1 MLRPSRPSRSPAA
14 PVGAASLALLVLLA
28 LFAAAPAAGQS
39 RTTSAIRGTVVQAN
53 GAPVAFATVTIRQT
67 ETGAERST
75 GTTPEGRF
83 LLQLLQPGGPYVLT
97 IQALGFADII
107 RENIQLQVGETL
119 TFQFTANEQAID
131 LEGIEVNA
139 ARAEIF
145 TPDQVGPATRLDE
158 RTVEAVPILSRNIM
172 ELAVLSPLVKTTEGG
187 GFSIAGQNDRY
198 NSILIDGLLNQDLF
212 GLTAGGVPGAQAG
225 AKLIPLD
232 AVAQYEVLV
241 APFDVRLSGF
251 TGGVLNAITKNG
263 TNEWH
268 SRFFA
273 VNRTEAL
280 IGDLN
285 LPTGPVEASGVERN
299 LFGAS
304 VGGPLVRDRLHFFLS
319 GEFEERTQPP
329 VGFNLGRDDPLLVR
343 ISDESV
349 DEISSIFDSR
359 WGADAGDPG
368 PYPLTLG
375 LANVFGRIDW
385 NFGNGSRLTIR
396 NIFAR
401 ASNDESPNRTG
412 FEPYELSSN
421 AVFRKATNNTTT
433 VQLFSPIGDR
443 ASNELNV
450 SVQRSSD
457 GTEPA
462 SDYPQ
467 IEVDVVSSIAGGG
480 FQRPLRAGAQ
490 FFAQDNDL
498 EQTTVRF
505 TNSLNWS
512 PARSNYTFG
521 VTGAYHDMKH
531 RYLPGSLGDYYY
543 ASARDFENN
552 APQRYQRTVLLDGQS
567 PDVGIRVTEWGAF
580 VQNQIDSGRG
590 LTMHFGLRADVPIVL
605 DSPEENPDI
614 FAEFGHRTSNV
625 PSGQIL
631 LSPRWGFNWQSTG
644 ERTTQVR
651 GGAGMFMGQLPYVW
665 LSNAFHNNGL
675 RSATAICNGRVT
687 DDPQP
692 GSAVP
697 QLDLDAPPITG
708 CIRSPFQQL
717 RTVTVFEEG
726 FKYPQDMKFSMGVD
740 QELSENISGSLGF
753 LYNRAINQVALEELN
768 LDGPS
773 DTGPLDGYGN
783 FERQYYGRQAPRG
796 FVPNR
801 ELEGYEQVLLATNA
815 SDDWAFAFT
824 AEMRGNLTERLA
836 FQTGYSFAKS
846 YDRMSLVSADMISNY
861 GFNPTN
867 FNPNSPQIITSN
879 FDRPH
884 KIVLSIYGA
893 PFAGLDDTQLS
904 LLYTGQSGLPF
915 TYVYRGDLN
924 GDGYPGLGPAFD
936 RTNDA
941 IYVPN
946 DATEVPGSIAMWQL
960 LGDALDND
968 ACLQANRG
976 TIMERNSC
984 RAPWQNRLDLRL
996 SHTLEALGAEV
1007 RFEGDLINVLNLM
1020 NRDWGNIESINPVVS
1035 LIEPLGRAEGSGV
1048 LQSAWAGAVL
1058 PQRDAGGTLRA
1069 SDPWAIVTP
1078 DSQWQ
1083 AQFGIRVTFGAARYA
1098 R

>member
-1 MLRPSRPSRSPAA
+1 MSRPASVFPPLAA
-14 PVGAASLALLVLLA
+14 ALLLLA
-28 LFAAAPAAGQS
+28 LNVGGLTAQS
-39 RTTSAIRGTVVQAN
+39 RTTSAIRGTVVQGN
-53 GAPVAFATVTIRQT
+53 GAPVAFATVTILQT
-67 ETGAERST
+67 ETGAERRTS
-75 GTTPEGRF
+75 TTPEGRF

-97 IQALGFADII
+97 IEALGFAEIV
-107 RENIQLQVGETL
+107 REGIQLQVGETL
-119 TFQFTANEQAID
+119 TFEFTANEQAID

-139 ARAEIF
+139 ARGEIF

-158 RTVEAVPILSRNIM
+158 RTVEAIPIMSRNIM

-198 NSILIDGLLNQDLF
+198 NSILIDGLLNKDLF
-212 GLTAGGVPGAQAG
+212 GLTSGGVPGAQAG

-304 VGGPLVRDRLHFFLS
+304 VGGPILRDRLHFFVS
-319 GEFEERTQPP
+319 GEFEQRKQPP
-329 VGFNLGRDDPLLVR
+329 VGYNLGRDDPLLVR
-343 ISDESV
+343 ISPEAVADV
-349 DEISSIFDSR
+349 RSIFDSR
-359 WGADAGDPG
+359 WGAEAGDAG
-368 PYPLTLG
+368 PYSLSLG
-375 LANVFGRIDW
+375 LANVFGRLDW
-385 NFGNGSRLTIR
+385 NFGNGSRLTVR

-401 ASNDESPNRTG
+401 ARNDESPNRAA

-421 AVFRKATNNTTT
+421 AVFREATNNTTT
-433 VQLFSPIGDR
+433 VQLFSPVGDR
-443 ASNELNV
+443 ASNEFNL
-450 SVQRSSD
+450 SVQKSSD

-462 SDYPQ
+462 VDYPQ
-467 IEVDVVSSIAGGG
+467 VEIDVVSSIAGGG
-480 FQRPLRAGAQ
+480 YQRPLRVGSQ

-498 EQTTVRF
+498 DQTTVRF

-521 VTGAYHDMKH
+521 VTGAFHDIQH
-531 RYLPGSLGDYYY
+531 RYLPGALGDYYY
-543 ASARDFENN
+543 ASANDLANN
-552 APQRYQRTVLLDGQS
+552 APQRYQRTILLDGQS

-580 VQNQIDSGRG
+580 VQNQIDSGKG
-590 LTMHFGLRADVPIVL
+590 LTMHFGLRADAPFVL
-605 DSPEENPDI
+605 DSPEENPEVLQ
-614 FAEFGHRTSNV
+614 EFGHSTANV

-631 LSPRWGFNWQSTG
+631 LSPRWGFNWQSEG
-644 ERTTQVR
+644 ARTTQVR
-651 GGAGMFMGQLPYVW
+651 GGAGMFVGQLPYVW

-675 RSATAICNGRVT
+675 RSVTAVCNGRVT

-697 QLDLDAPPITG
+697 SLDLGAPPITG
-708 CIRSPFQQL
+708 CLRSPFQEL
-717 RTVTVFEEG
+717 RTVTVFEDG
-726 FKYPQDMKFSMGVD
+726 FKYPQDLKFSMGVD
-740 QELSENISGSLGF
+740 QELSDDVSASFGF
-753 LYNRAINQVALEELN
+753 LYNRAINQIALRELN

-773 DTGPLDGYGN
+773 NTGPLDGYGN
-783 FERQYYGRQAPRG
+783 FERKYFGRQAPRG

-801 ELEGYEQVLLATNA
+801 ELPGYEQVLLATNE

-836 FQTGYSFAKS
+836 FQTGYSYAKS

-861 GFNPTN
+861 GFTPTN
-867 FNPNSPQIITSN
+867 FDPNSPQIITSN

-884 KIVLSIYGA
+884 KVVLSIYGA
-893 PFAGLDDTQLS
+893 PFPGLDDTQVS
-904 LLYTGQSGLPF
+904 ILYTGQSGLPF

-941 IYVPN
+941 VYVPN
-946 DATEVPGSIAMWQL
+946 TATEVPGSFAMWQL
-960 LGDALDND
+960 LGDALSND
-968 ACLQANRG
+968 ECLMANRG
-976 TIMERNSC
+976 KIMERNSC

-996 SHTLEALGAEV
+996 SHTLRALGSEI

-1020 NRDWGNIESINPVVS
+1020 NRDWGNIDAINPVVS
-1035 LIEPLGRAEGSGV
+1035 LLEPLGRAEGSGV
-1048 LQSAWAGAVL
+1048 LQSGWAGAVL
-1058 PQRDAGGTLRA
+1058 PFRADDGTLQA
-1069 SDPWAIVTP
+1069 SDPWSIVTP

-1083 AQFGIRVTFGAARYA
+1083 AQFGIRVTLGGARYQ

>member
-1 MLRPSRPSRSPAA
+1 MLRLLDSRARPGAVHIGLTFAA
-14 PVGAASLALLVLLA
+14 FALLVGGA
-28 LFAAAPAAGQS
+28 SPIAAQS

-67 ETGAERST
+67 ETGAQRST
-75 GTTPEGRF
+75 STTPEGRF

-97 IQALGFADII
+97 VQALGFADII
-107 RENIQLQVGETL
+107 REDIELQVGETL
-119 TFQFTANEQAID
+119 TFSFTANEQAID

-158 RTVEAVPILSRNIM
+158 RTVEAIPILSRNIM

-268 SRFFA
+268 SRFLA

-285 LPTGPVEASGVERN
+285 LPTGPVEASGVERT
-299 LFGAS
+299 LFGGS
-304 VGGPLVRDRLHFFLS
+304 VGGPILRDRLHFFVS

-329 VGFNLGRDDPLLVR
+329 VGFNLGRDNPLLVR
-343 ISDESV
+343 ISNESI
-349 DEISSIFDSR
+349 DQISSLFDSR
-359 WGADAGDPG
+359 WGADAGDAG
-368 PYPLTLG
+368 AYPLTLG

-396 NIFAR
+396 NIFAS
-401 ASNDESPNRTG
+401 ATNDESPNRTG
-412 FEPYELSSN
+412 FEPYELGSN
-421 AVFRKATNNTTT
+421 AVFREATNNTTT
-433 VQLFSPIGDR
+433 VQLFSPFGDR
-443 ASNELNV
+443 ASNELNL
-450 SVQRSSD
+450 SVQYSSD
-457 GTEPA
+457 GTRPA
-462 SDYPQ
+462 TGFPQ
-467 IEVDVVSSIAGGG
+467 IEIDAVSSIEGSG

-505 TNSLNWS
+505 TNSINWS

-521 VTGAYHDMKH
+521 VTGAFHDMTH

-543 ASARDFENN
+543 ASSNDFANN
-552 APQRYQRTVLLDGQS
+552 APQRYQRTILLDGQS

-590 LTMHFGLRADVPIVL
+590 LTMHFGLRADVPFVL
-605 DSPEENPDI
+605 DTPAENPEVLQ
-614 FAEFGHRTSNV
+614 AFGHSTSNV

-631 LSPRWGFNWQSTG
+631 LSPRWGFNWQSSA

-651 GGAGMFMGQLPYVW
+651 GGAGMFVGQLPYVW

-675 RSATAICNGRVT
+675 RSVTALCNGRVT

-692 GSAVP
+692 ATAVP
-697 QLDLDAPPITG
+697 QLDLNGPPITG
-708 CIRSPFQQL
+708 CIRSDFQQL
-717 RTVTVFEEG
+717 RTVTVFDED
-726 FKYPQDMKFSMGVD
+726 FKYPQDIKFSVGVD
-740 QELSENISGSLGF
+740 HELSEDISGSLGF
-753 LYNRAINQVALEELN
+753 LYNRAVNQVALQEVN
-768 LDGPS
+768 LDSPT
-773 DTGPLDGYGN
+773 DTGPVDGYGG
-783 FERQYYGRQAPRG
+783 FDRRYFGRQAPRG
-796 FVPNR
+796 FAPNR
-801 ELEGYEQVLLATNA
+801 ELAGYEQVLLATNE
-815 SDDWAFAFT
+815 SDDWAVAFT
-824 AEMRGNLTERLA
+824 GEMRGNLTDRLA

-846 YDRMSLVSADMISNY
+846 YDRMSLVSADMVSNY
-861 GFNPTN
+861 GFNPSN
-867 FNPNSPQIITSN
+867 FDPNRPQIITSN

-884 KIVLSIYGA
+884 KVVLSIYGA
-893 PFAGLDDTQLS
+893 PFAGLDDTQVS

-946 DATEVPGSIAMWQL
+946 EATEVPGGIALWQL
-960 LGDALDND
+960 LGNALDND

-976 TIMERNSC
+976 SIMERNSC

-996 SHTLEALGAEV
+996 SHTLRALGAEV
-1007 RFEGDLINVLNLM
+1007 RFEGDLINVLNLL
-1020 NRDWGNIESINPVVS
+1020 NRDWGNIDTINPVVS
-1035 LIEPLGRAEGSGV
+1035 LIEPLRRAEQSRVIQSG
-1048 LQSAWAGAVL
+1048 WAGAVL
-1058 PQRDAGGTLRA
+1058 PSRGDDGALRA
-1069 SDPWAIVTP
+1069 SDPWATLTP

-1083 AQFGIRVTFGAARYA
+1083 AQFGVRVTFGAARFA

>member
-1 MLRPSRPSRSPAA
+1 MSLRSPA
-14 PVGAASLALLVLLA
+14 VLSLLAAFALLA
-28 LFAAAPAAGQS
+28 LSVSGVVAQS
-39 RTTSAIRGTVVQAN
+39 RTTSAIRGTVVQGN
-53 GAPVAFATVTIRQT
+53 GAPVAFASVTLLQT
-67 ETGAERST
+67 ETGAERRT
-75 GTTPEGRF
+75 ATTPEGRF

-97 IQALGFADII
+97 IEALGFAQIV
-107 RENIQLQVGETL
+107 REGIQLQVGETV
-119 TFQFTANEQAID
+119 TFEFTANEQAID

-139 ARAEIF
+139 SRAEIF

-198 NSILIDGLLNQDLF
+198 NSILIDGLLNKDLF
-212 GLTAGGVPGAQAG
+212 GLTSGGVPGAQAG

-268 SRFFA
+268 SRIFA

-285 LPTGPVEASGVERN
+285 LPTGPVSASGVERN
-299 LFGAS
+299 LFGGS
-304 VGGPLVRDRLHFFLS
+304 VGGPILRDRLHFFVS
-319 GEFEERTQPP
+319 GEFEERKQPP

-343 ISDESV
+343 ISPDAVSEV
-349 DEISSIFDSR
+349 RSIFDSR
-359 WGADAGDPG
+359 WGAEAGDAG
-368 PYPLTLG
+368 PYSLSLG
-375 LANVFGRIDW
+375 LANVFGRLDW
-385 NFGNGSRLTIR
+385 NFGNGSRLTLR

-401 ASNDESPNRTG
+401 ARNDESPNRAA

-421 AVFRKATNNTTT
+421 AVFREATNNTTT
-433 VQLFSPIGDR
+433 VQVFSPVGDR
-443 ASNELNV
+443 ASNEFNL
-450 SVQRSSD
+450 SIQRSTD
-457 GTEPA
+457 GTSPA
-462 SDYPQ
+462 VDYPQ
-467 IEVDVVSSIAGGG
+467 VEIDVVSSIDGGG
-480 FQRPLRAGAQ
+480 YQRPLRVGSQ

-498 EQTTVRF
+498 KQTTLRF

-521 VTGAYHDMKH
+521 VTGAYHDIQH
-531 RYLPGSLGDYYY
+531 RYLPGALGDYYF
-543 ASARDFENN
+543 ASANDLANN
-552 APQRYQRTVLLDGQS
+552 APQRYQRTLLLDGQS
-567 PDVGIRVTEWGAF
+567 PDIGIRVTEWGAF
-580 VQNQIDSGRG
+580 VQNQIDSGKG
-590 LTMHFGLRADVPIVL
+590 LTMHFGLRADVPFVL
-605 DSPEENPDI
+605 DSPEENPEVL
-614 FAEFGHRTSNV
+614 AEFGHSTANV

-631 LSPRWGFNWQSTG
+631 LSPRWGFNWQN
-644 ERTTQVR
+644 EAARTTQVR
-651 GGAGMFMGQLPYVW
+651 GGAGMFVGQLPYVW

-675 RSATAICNGRVT
+675 RSVTAVCNGRVT

-697 QLDLDAPPITG
+697 SLDLGAPPITG
-708 CIRSPFQQL
+708 CLRNPFQEL
-717 RTVTVFEEG
+717 RTVTVFEDG
-726 FKYPQDMKFSMGVD
+726 FKYPQDLKFSVGVD
-740 QELSENISGSLGF
+740 QELSDDVSASFGF
-753 LYNRAINQVALEELN
+753 LYNRAINQIALRELN
-768 LDGPS
+768 LDSPS
-773 DTGPLDGYGN
+773 NTGPLDGYGN
-783 FERQYYGRQAPRG
+783 FERKYFGRQAPRG

-801 ELEGYEQVLLATNA
+801 ELPGYEQVLLATNE
-815 SDDWAFAFT
+815 SDDWAFALT

-861 GFNPTN
+861 GFTPTN

-884 KIVLSIYGA
+884 KVVLSIYGS
-893 PFAGLDDTQLS
+893 PFPGLDDTQLS
-904 LLYTGQSGLPF
+904 ILYTGQSGLPF

-941 IYVPN
+941 VYVPN
-946 DATEVPGSIAMWQL
+946 EATEVPGSFAMWQL
-960 LGDALDND
+960 LGDALKND
-968 ACLQANRG
+968 ACLRDNRG
-976 TIMERNSC
+976 RIMERNAC

-996 SHTLEALGAEV
+996 SHTLEAFGSEL
-1007 RFEGDLINVLNLM
+1007 RFEGDLINVLNLL
-1020 NRDWGNIESINPVVS
+1020 NRDWGNIDAINPVVS
-1035 LIEPLGRAEGSGV
+1035 LLEPLGRAEGSGV
-1048 LQSAWAGAVL
+1048 LQSGWAGAVL
-1058 PQRDAGGTLRA
+1058 PFRSEDGTLQA
-1069 SDPWAIVTP
+1069 SDPWSIVTP

-1083 AQFGIRVTFGAARYA
+1083 AQFGIRLTFGGARYQ